1 MYNEADTLRMIIVRS
16 HSGADLKDFNDAEKE
31 VLFKRNVKFKIIS
44 QYLLNGKPIMEVE
57 EVEQ

>member
-1 MYNEADTLRMIIVRS
+1 MIIVRS

-31 VLFKRNVKFKIIS
+31 VLFKRNLKFKIIS

-57 EVEQ
+57 EVE